1 MILVTAAHGNQGR
14 LLLPKLAAAGFKV
27 RGLRKT
33 KGGEAE
39 LLKLGGTEVIIGD
52 LTDRAVLDRA
62 MKGVESV
69 FHVGPSAHPMERE
82 IGIEMVEA
90 AKRAVSTIS

>member
-1 MILVTAAHGNQGR
+1 
-14 LLLPKLAAAGFKV
+14 
-27 RGLRKT
+27 
-33 KGGEAE
+33 
-39 LLKLGGTEVIIGD
+39 
-52 LTDRAVLDRA
+52 